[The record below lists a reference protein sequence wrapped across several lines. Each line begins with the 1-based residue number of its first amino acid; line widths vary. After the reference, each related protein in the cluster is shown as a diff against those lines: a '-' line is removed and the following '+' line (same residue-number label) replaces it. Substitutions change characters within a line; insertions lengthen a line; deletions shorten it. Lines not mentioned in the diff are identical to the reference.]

1 MNKEIRA
8 AISALTQD
16 EGASLLATM
25 QAVQNNL
32 CAVVSRDTS
41 SIFRF
46 NNRQGLC
53 SNCYWGPFNR
63 HGAGNGTAVEAA
75 LESLRST
82 GMQDWPEFSGDADY
96 PVGGGGH
103 APHDTYHTA
112 GNLYVGEYGAARRR
126 LAAHLLEW
134 NAPYVEELARLFEVE
149 A

>member
-8 AISALTQD
+8 AILALTQN

-25 QAVQNNL
+25 QAVQNHL
-32 CAVVSRDTS
+32 RAVVSRDTI

-53 SNCYWGPFNR
+53 ANCYWEPFNR
-63 HGAGNGTAVEAA
+63 HGNGTAVENAM
-75 LESLRST
+75 ESLRST
-82 GMQDWPEFSGDADY
+82 GMQSWPEFSGDVDY
-96 PVGGGGH
+96 PVGGGDH
-103 APHDTYHTA
+103 APDDVYITA
-112 GNLYVGEYGAARRR
+112 KDLYVGEYGAARRR

-134 NAPYVEELARLFEVE
+134 NAPYVEELVRLFEVE

>member
-1 MNKEIRA
+1 MNKEIHA
-8 AISALTQD
+8 AILALTQN
-16 EGASLLATM
+16 EGASLLDTM
-25 QAVQNNL
+25 QEVQNNL
-32 CAVVSRDTS
+32 HAVVSGDTS

-63 HGAGNGTAVEAA
+63 HGAGNGSAVENV

-82 GMQDWPEFSGDADY
+82 GMQEWAEFSGDADY
-96 PVGGGGH
+96 PVGAGGY

-112 GNLYVGEYGAARRR
+112 ENLYVGKYGASRLR

>member
-8 AISALTQD
+8 AISALTDD
-16 EGASLLATM
+16 EGAGLLATM

-32 CAVVSRDTS
+32 NAVVSRDTS

-53 SNCYWGPFNR
+53 ANCYWGPFNR
-63 HGAGNGTAVEAA
+63 HGAGNGTAAENV
-75 LESLRST
+75 LESMRST
-82 GMQDWPEFSGDADY
+82 GMQAWPEFSGDADY
-96 PVGGGGH
+96 PVGWSGH
-103 APHDTYHTA
+103 APRDTYHIA
-112 GNLYVGEYGAARRR
+112 EDLYVGEYGAARRR